1 MASTAIN
8 KEKNIMTEIELI
20 EMLDNEQIKQILNSS
35 DEYIIADF
43 SVFNAGAVVGI
54 ELANDLPAAIFDE
67 YEEMLDGI
75 IIYDRGRIESL
86 LDNKLSEVL
95 ENNAYLFNANISGI
109 SVIKKLEL
117 AQIYLKLVSD
127 L

>member
-1 MASTAIN
+1 
-8 KEKNIMTEIELI
+8 MTETDLI

-43 SVFNAGAVVGI
+43 NVFNAGAVVGI
-54 ELANDLPAAIFDE
+54 ELANDFPDAIFEEHD
-67 YEEMLDGI
+67 EMLDGI

-95 ENNAYLFNANISGI
+95 ENNVYLFNADINNI

-117 AQIYLKLVSD
+117 AEVYLKLVSE